1 MTDLSYVTAIF
12 FRALLNAHIFTT
24 IECILAGEV
33 STAPPGPPDDIHHVC
48 LRVLECVCVCVH
60 NSFLS
65 FVQKKH
71 PRILKHFGFCILKC
85 FISFSPLIF
94 FILFIQNWKSN
105 LFFFNDIFSWH
116 PLFSSTTQPSVVDL
130 AAAWKPCTAQHIN
143 RLLSGRTERG
153 RERMGPPAGVWAD
166 LDSPV
171 K

>member
-1 MTDLSYVTAIF
+1 MYPGRRSE
-12 FRALLNAHIFTT
+12 HPPP
-24 IECILAGEV
+24 
-33 STAPPGPPDDIHHVC
+33 APSSPSPPDDIHHVC

-94 FILFIQNWKSN
+94 FIPFIQNWKSN
-105 LFFFNDIFSWH
+105 FFFFFSDIFSWH
-116 PLFSSTTQPSVVDL
+116 PLFSSTAQPSVVDL

-143 RLLSGRTERG
+143 RLLSGRTDG
-153 RERMGPPAGVWAD
+153 QREREKEWDLQPASGPTWTHLWNNFHAERVSCCD
-166 LDSPV
+166 D
-171 K
+171 